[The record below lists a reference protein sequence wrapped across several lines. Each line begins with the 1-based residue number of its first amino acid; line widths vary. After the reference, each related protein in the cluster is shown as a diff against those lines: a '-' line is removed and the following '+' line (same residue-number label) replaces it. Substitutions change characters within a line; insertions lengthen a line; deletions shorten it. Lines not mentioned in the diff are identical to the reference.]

1 MDLGDML
8 TVIIP
13 RLQVA
18 MFLALQALNDLFMAG
33 WCARNLTAA
42 NITQSRASMTPKLV
56 GLELVKVSP
65 EGVQDCMTRLATV
78 FHGDLL
84 SAFPYPSK

>member
-18 MFLALQALNDLFMAG
+18 MFLALQALNGLFMAG
-33 WCARNLTAA
+33 WCLRNLTAA
-42 NITQSRASMTPKLV
+42 NITLSRASMTPKLV
-56 GLELVKVSP
+56 GVELEKFSP
-65 EGVQDCMTRLATV
+65 EGVQDYMTRLATV
-78 FHGDLL
+78 FREDLML
-84 SAFPYPSK
+84 SLLAVG